1 MKGVFLHVMA
11 DTFGSVGIIISTL
24 LIKSYGWMGFDLISS
39 IFIAVLMFASVVP
52 LFQDSA
58 RILMLSFDE
67 EKEGEICKALGKVS
81 CKQSNLLHF
90 SFFLNLLIIILLD
103 SKVIDHR
110 RAFFILGTLI
120 LAKRSSDNL
129 GLDPPATEGDELG
142 K

>member
-39 IFIAVLMFASVVP
+39 IFIAVLMRVRFV
-52 LFQDSA
+52 
-58 RILMLSFDE
+58 
-67 EKEGEICKALGKVS
+67 
-81 CKQSNLLHF
+81 
-90 SFFLNLLIIILLD
+90 
-103 SKVIDHR
+103 R
-110 RAFFILGTLI
+110 RSG
-120 LAKRSSDNL
+120 RSSDNL